1 MRAVFYN
8 GNYTDFESARI
19 PLTDRCVFF
28 GDGVYDVLLGHGGG
42 FYLQQRH
49 SARFFSNIEKIGL
62 SPSFTESELLDISRE
77 LVRRSGEDEY
87 ILYWLASG

>member
-28 GDGVYDVLLGHGGG
+28 GDGVYDVLWVTAVVVIFNSATARAFFQILKKSG
-42 FYLQQRH
+42 FPRRLPK
-49 SARFFSNIEKIGL
+49 A
-62 SPSFTESELLDISRE
+62 SF
-77 LVRRSGEDEY
+77 
-87 ILYWLASG
+87 